1 MVYTSGVR
9 SDGNYRGDEYDN
21 GRQNEYDQGRPN
33 NGREVFYNDRH
44 PESWRDEREEPGL
57 LDGISSIFRK
67 LKTDDLLI
75 IGLGLVLLLDGNKDN
90 DLLLIVLLMLL
101 FD

>member
-9 SDGNYRGDEYDN
+9 SDGNYRGDEYGS
-21 GRQNEYDQGRPN
+21 GRQNEYDQQGQ
-33 NGREVFYNDRH
+33 GDREMFDRH
-44 PESWRDEREEPGL
+44 PTYRDEREESGL

-67 LKTDDLLI
+67 LKTDDLLL

>member
-9 SDGNYRGDEYDN
+9 SDGNYRQDVFEPD
-21 GRQNEYDQGRPN
+21 RQLDDRAN
-33 NGREVFYNDRH
+33 EVFLHENDRRPPPYH
-44 PESWRDEREEPGL
+44 NECSEGSGL
-57 LDGISSIFRK
+57 LDGIGNIFRR

-75 IGLGLVLLLDGNKDN
+75 IGLGLVLLFDGNKDN
-90 DLLLIVLLMLL
+90 DILLIVLLLLL

>member
-9 SDGNYRGDEYDN
+9 SDGNYRQDGFEPERQLESNERETIYHEGD
-21 GRQNEYDQGRPN
+21 RRPPP
-33 NGREVFYNDRH
+33 Y
-44 PESWRDEREEPGL
+44 RDERCEGAGL
-57 LDGISSIFRK
+57 LDGLGNIFRR
-67 LKTDDLLI
+67 LKTDDLLL

-90 DLLLIVLLMLL
+90 DLLIVVLLLLL

>member
-9 SDGNYRGDEYDN
+9 SDGNYRQDGFEAE
-21 GRQNEYDQGRPN
+21 RQNEPREA
-33 NGREVFYNDRH
+33 EVFRRDRQDDH
-44 PESWRDEREEPGL
+44 GIYDNSSRIGSGL
-57 LDGISSIFRK
+57 LDGIGSLFKK
-67 LKTDDLLI
+67 LSGDDLLL

-90 DLLLIVLLMLL
+90 DLLIIVLLLLL